1 MDTSTDNPASP
12 HLKRAL
18 SLFDAIGIVVCAMI
32 GSGIFIVSSQVATE
46 LQSGSLLMLAW
57 LIAGLMTIIGSLAFA
72 ELAAGC
78 PEVGGQYAYIKN
90 AWGDL
95 PAFLY
100 GWTLSFVIKSGS
112 IAAVAL
118 GFAKFLTILIPNIS
132 LSLGEAP
139 FQLGPV
145 ALSCQKLVAVLL
157 ILALT
162 YINILGVK
170 IVARIQNVVTITNW
184 LALVLIIVAG
194 AVFSLNP
201 ATLMQNMTPL
211 PSLGDW
217 NLSLLCT
224 LGIALVGPLFALD
237 GWNNVTFIAA
247 EIKNP
252 VKNLPLSLILGAGLT
267 TLLYLLVNGVYLAGL
282 SLSAIM
288 QAKNGVVGAA
298 LMRSAMGPFGERLI
312 TAIIL
317 VAAFGCV
324 NSMILSGSRAIYA
337 LAKDG
342 HLFKR
347 AAQLGQHSNVPEN
360 ALWLQAGWSIFL
372 VFSRAFSDLLDYMV
386 FASLLFYGLTVAGLF
401 VLRKRQANRK
411 SIYRIGGYPLLPL
424 FYCILCAWI
433 MGSLLYLRPVSAGIS
448 LGIVMLGI
456 PLYIGLT
463 KRDRTLSNYL
473 RDSAHASETEPEAL

>member
-1 MDTSTDNPASP
+1 MDTPAATSASP
-12 HLKRAL
+12 HLQRTL
-18 SLFDAIGIVVCAMI
+18 NLFDAIGIVVCAMI

-57 LIAGLMTIIGSLAFA
+57 LISGIMTLIGSLAFA
-72 ELAAGC
+72 ELAANC

-90 AWGDL
+90 AWGAL

-118 GFAKFLTILIPNIS
+118 GFAKFATILIPGLLPAPGGALLQVGAIS
-132 LSLGEAP
+132 LDI
-139 FQLGPV
+139 
-145 ALSCQKLVAVLL
+145 QKLIAVLL

-170 IVARIQNVVTITNW
+170 MVARIQNVVTVTNW
-184 LALVLIIVAG
+184 LALVLIIMAG
-194 AVFSLNP
+194 AAFSVNP
-201 ATLMQNMTPL
+201 AIWAQNMTSL
-211 PSLGDW
+211 PMPNEW
-217 NLSLLCT
+217 NLPLIGA

-282 SLSAIM
+282 SLGAIM
-288 QAKNGVVGAA
+288 AAKNGVVGAA

-312 TAIIL
+312 SAIIL

-337 LAKDG
+337 LAREG
-342 HLFKR
+342 HFFKR
-347 AAQLGQHSNVPEN
+347 AAQLGRHSHVPEN
-360 ALWLQAGWSIFL
+360 ALWLQAAWSIFL
-372 VFSRAFSDLLDYMV
+372 VLSRAFSDLLDYMV

-401 VLRKRQANRK
+401 VLRKRHADREPL
-411 SIYRIGGYPLLPL
+411 YRVGGYPLLPL
-424 FYCILCAWI
+424 LYCLLCGWI
-433 MGSLLYLRPVSAGIS
+433 MVSLLCLKPVSAGIS
-448 LGIVMLGI
+448 LGIVLLGI
-456 PLYIGLT
+456 PLYYVLT
-463 KRDRTLSNYL
+463 KRKAPPLAYRHDPSP
-473 RDSAHASETEPEAL
+473 AIATEPEA

>member
-1 MDTSTDNPASP
+1 MDIPTVKPASP
-12 HLKRAL
+12 NLQRTL
-18 SLFDAIGIVVCAMI
+18 TLFDAVGIVVCAMI
-32 GSGIFIVSSQVATE
+32 GSGIFIVSSQAATE
-46 LQSGSLLMLAW
+46 LQSGSLLLLAW
-57 LIAGLMTIIGSLAFA
+57 LVSGIMTIIGSLAFA

-118 GFAKFLTILIPNIS
+118 GFAKFAAILLPAIS
-132 LSLGEAP
+132 TVQIQ
-139 FQLGPV
+139 FGPV
-145 ALSCQKLVAVLL
+145 FLSSQKLLATAL

-162 YINILGVK
+162 AINILGVK

-184 LALVLIIVAG
+184 LALVLIILAG
-194 AVFSLNP
+194 TVFSLNP
-201 ATLMQNMTPL
+201 ATFISNMHPL
-211 PSLGDW
+211 PWLANWD
-217 NLSLLCT
+217 LPLFCT

-247 EIKNP
+247 EIKKP
-252 VKNLPLSLILGAGLT
+252 VKNLPLALILGAGLT
-267 TLLYLLVNGVYLAGL
+267 TVLYLLVNGVYLAGL

-288 QAKNGVVGAA
+288 GAKNGVVGAA

-337 LAKDG
+337 LARDG
-342 HLFKR
+342 HFFKR
-347 AAQLGQHSNVPEN
+347 AAQLGGRSNVPET
-360 ALWLQAGWSIFL
+360 ALWLQAGWSVFL
-372 VFSRAFSDLLDYMV
+372 VLSRAFSDLLDYMV

-401 VLRKRQANRK
+401 ILRKRQPKLRPV
-411 SIYRIGGYPLLPL
+411 YRVGGYPLLPL
-424 FYCILCAWI
+424 AYCLLCLWI
-433 MGSLLYLRPVSAGIS
+433 MGSLLYLRPISAGIS
-448 LGIVMLGI
+448 LVIVLLGI
-456 PLYIGLT
+456 PPYFALVQRKG
-463 KRDRTLSNYL
+463 DNSPL
-473 RDSAHASETEPEAL
+473 RPEQGQERLEIEPGAL

>member
-1 MDTSTDNPASP
+1 MDSPTATPASSQ
-12 HLKRAL
+12 LQRTL
-18 SLFDAIGIVVCAMI
+18 SLFDAVGIVVCAMI
-32 GSGIFIVSSQVATE
+32 GSGIFIVSSQAATE

-57 LIAGLMTIIGSLAFA
+57 LISGIMTIIGSLAFA

-78 PEVGGQYAYIKN
+78 PEVGGQYTYIKN
-90 AWGDL
+90 AWGEL

-112 IAAVAL
+112 IAAVSL
-118 GFAKFLTILIPNIS
+118 GFAKFATILLPGLLPAMSGESLQVGPVS
-132 LSLGEAP
+132 LS
-139 FQLGPV
+139 
-145 ALSCQKLVAVLL
+145 SQKLVAVLL

-194 AVFSLNP
+194 AAFSLNP
-201 ATLMQNMTPL
+201 ATWMQNMTPL
-211 PSLGDW
+211 PMPGDW
-217 NLSLLCT
+217 NLLLIGT

-288 QAKNGVVGAA
+288 GAKNGVVGAA
-298 LMRSAMGPFGERLI
+298 LMHSAMGPFGERLI

-342 HLFKR
+342 HFFKQ
-347 AAQLGQHSNVPEN
+347 AAQLGQRSNVPEN
-360 ALWLQAGWSIFL
+360 ALWLQAAWSIFL
-372 VFSRAFSDLLDYMV
+372 VLSRAFSDLLDYMV

-401 VLRKRQANRK
+401 VLRKRNTNQEPT
-411 SIYRIGGYPLLPL
+411 YRVGGYPLLPL
-424 FYCILCAWI
+424 VYCLLCAWI

-448 LGIVMLGI
+448 LGIVLLGI
-456 PLYIGLT
+456 PLYFVLT
-463 KRDRTLSNYL
+463 KRQSAFSNYL
-473 RDSAHASETEPEAL
+473 RGRDQAAETEPEAL